1 MPEID
6 KQSLLSP
13 LINEESTIYA
23 FILNDIANAV
33 FVSGDRLI
41 TTQLAKKY
49 HTSINPIREA
59 LKQLQ
64 GEGFVTVSPNSG
76 ARVAIFEFN
85 TLRDVFEIL
94 QLLEPYL
101 MEWFVEEHSLEE
113 RVALK
118 ELLKK
123 MESADDREY
132 RVLDTEFH
140 WLTYKNHYN
149 HKATELWRRN
159 RLILLAMQSNVKL
172 NTTRIKQ
179 SIAEHKQLII
189 ALEERDVAAVLTV
202 MTEHI
207 DNSGKYWTR
216 YLSRNNRM
224 S

>member
-1 MPEID
+1 MPELQE
-6 KQSLLSP
+6 QSLVSP

-23 FILNDIANAV
+23 YILNDIANAV

-41 TTQLAKKY
+41 TTKLAEKY
-49 HTSINPIREA
+49 HTSINPVREA

-76 ARVAIFEFN
+76 ARVAIFEYN

-101 MEWFVEEHSLEE
+101 MEWFVEEHTLED

-123 MESADDREY
+123 METASDREY
-132 RVLDTEFH
+132 RILDTEFH

-149 HKATELWRRN
+149 HKAIDLWRRN
-159 RLILLAMQSNVKL
+159 RLILLAMQSNVNL

-179 SIAEHKQLII
+179 SIEEHKQII
-189 ALEERDVAAVLTV
+189 TALEERDVNAVLAV
-202 MTEHI
+202 MAKHI

-216 YLSRNNRM
+216 YLSRSNRL